1 MTESE
6 SPVKEGFGEK
16 AAAEIQRLQAFAEVH
31 AALDKETV
39 LQRMDLDLAHAIRRI
54 WRFPEPDDLLTRKG
68 RRKGR

>member
-31 AALDKETV
+31 AASNKEQILRRKGPDFV
-39 LQRMDLDLAHAIRRI
+39 LAFRRI
-54 WRFPEPDDLLTRKG
+54 WGLPEPDDLLAQKG